1 MTNNGPYYEP
11 QGPKTAPSMDPL
23 LYPQGPKTAP
33 SMDPLLYPQGP
44 ITAPSMDPLLYPQRG
59 VGMPQQGTGLDAI
72 ASGIRT
78 EGQNTLNMRNQ
89 GFMNEVVYGQGMNK
103 INEATFDVTEA
114 KLTQMNQQQG
124 VRNEIANHQQII
136 QEAQKR
142 QLEHLASQ
150 HQTLLEKKK

>member
-1 MTNNGPYYEP
+1 MMFGCLSFFRSNAQVFVQKAESSASNQAPIGQEVHANNGPYYGA
-11 QGPKTAPSMDPL
+11 QGE
-23 LYPQGPKTAP
+23 
-33 SMDPLLYPQGP
+33 
-44 ITAPSMDPLLYPQRG
+44 
-59 VGMPQQGTGLDAI
+59 VGMPQQGMGLDAI
-72 ASGIRT
+72 ASAIRT

-103 INEATFDVTEA
+103 INEANFDVTEA

-124 VRNEIANHQQII
+124 VRNEIESHQQIL

-150 HQTLLEKKK
+150 QQALLEKKK